1 MIQQQKDQIQKRFE
15 EKLRREEMS
24 KQQSLA
30 RNIEHRIMQDNADKD
45 RAVQELKLT
54 KELMAQLLLV

>member
-1 MIQQQKDQIQKRFE
+1 
-15 EKLRREEMS
+15 MS